1 MAFPDLGTRVLSAS
15 AVIAYVAVGAAAIL
29 LASAAPGESRP
40 ADIDPKAGCKSNPT
54 LVGACFTI
62 HGRIMATNG
71 TPGMRIGRVGT
82 KRILGVLPSEDEIV
96 PEPLK
101 KYFGPMTNLYGDLLV
116 CPFTAPRPGEMQM
129 VCIEAA
135 SHLVVERYSEG
146 QGQRRVF
153 RVKE

>member
-1 MAFPDLGTRVLSAS
+1 
-15 AVIAYVAVGAAAIL
+15 
-29 LASAAPGESRP
+29 
-40 ADIDPKAGCKSNPT
+40 
-54 LVGACFTI
+54 
-62 HGRIMATNG
+62 
-71 TPGMRIGRVGT
+71 MRIWRVGT
-82 KRILGVLPSEDEIV
+82 KRIFGVLPAEDEIV

-101 KYFGPMTNLYGDLLV
+101 KYVGLMPNLYGDLLA

>member
-1 MAFPDLGTRVLSAS
+1 MLPTGRPGRPGTLRRNPPTALTRYRSVRT
-15 AVIAYVAVGAAAIL
+15 
-29 LASAAPGESRP
+29 PRP
-40 ADIDPKAGCKSNPT
+40 
-54 LVGACFTI
+54 
-62 HGRIMATNG
+62 TNG
-71 TPGMRIGRVGT
+71 TPGMRIWRVGT
-82 KRILGVLPSEDEIV
+82 KRIFGVLPAEDEIV

-101 KYFGPMTNLYGDLLV
+101 KYVGLMPNLYGDLLA